1 MGPLLEA
8 RDVQV
13 RIGGTPILHAA
24 DLVARRP
31 GRLVAVVGPNG
42 AGKSTLV
49 RAVAGLQRHRGRQ
62 RALAR

>member
-1 MGPLLEA
+1 MSPLLEA

-24 DLVARRP
+24 DLSLDAGRAGRRRRAQRGGQVDARARRL
-31 GRLVAVVGPNG
+31 RA
-42 AGKSTLV
+42 AG
-49 RAVAGLQRHRGRQ
+49 HRGRQ